1 MDASDSAIWWMLTR
15 WRQVRCNLQVKLCD
29 PWAPWVYEVLRK
41 ERCLNPLTSTFTF
54 IPLGRDN
61 LWGISP
67 LRSVSPAGNRCH
79 LVLLDK
85 DESCPTADLSNIRVS
100 QWSGLFNR
108 WAVEH
113 APGLVEYCDVCVL
126 SHRNLSPSN
135 QSVVTSRVY
144 YCQWQNHSST
154 SRSSCNLIISI
165 NNLSIFILLL
175 WKMKSLQQQ
184 LTSLPHLLSSMTGSM

>member
-1 MDASDSAIWWMLTR
+1 MSLDFLKI
-15 WRQVRCNLQVKLCD
+15 
-29 PWAPWVYEVLRK
+29 
-41 ERCLNPLTSTFTF
+41 
-54 IPLGRDN
+54 LGRWKKN
-61 LWGISP
+61 KISQGGVWADLTP
-67 LRSVSPAGNRCH
+67 PFVTSVSPAGNRCH

-144 YCQWQNHSST
+144 YCHYGRTIPRPAAAAATSSSASTT
-154 SRSSCNLIISI
+154 SASLSCCYGRWRAVNNSWHHFRIFCLRWRGRCKLNGLCSSSFVSQYTVPNFACPIGQ
-165 NNLSIFILLL
+165 F
-175 WKMKSLQQQ
+175 
-184 LTSLPHLLSSMTGSM
+184 P